1 MDVMSTPDRDLPSS
15 TRRRAIFERSELVDF
30 QKEELI
36 AAGAVSGLVRHQELE
51 MQRVERRQWS
61 SGRQI
66 AAKPLR
72 PNDS

>member
-36 AAGAVSGLVRHQELE
+36 AAGAVSGLVGQQE
-51 MQRVERRQWS
+51 
-61 SGRQI
+61 
-66 AAKPLR
+66 A
-72 PNDS
+72 